1 VNQNDFEEDHF
12 EFVGVFDFLEVED
25 VFVDFFGE
33 VEEFFVGFE
42 VVEHL
47 EEVFVAR
54 QFMFFDD
61 HVVQVD
67 FAVQNDVNVV
77 GVVVFVVDDVVF
89 FEEEKFNEGGE
100 NHEHFFV
107 VEFFD
112 AVFLEFL
119 LELRRL
125 QKVLYRDDFFGRT
138 DVQRFFQNFYVVFEG
153 IVFFVDVDEIE

>member
-12 EFVGVFDFLEVED
+12 EFVGVFDVLQVED

-107 VEFFD
+107 V
-112 AVFLEFL
+112 V
-119 LELRRL
+119 
-125 QKVLYRDDFFGRT
+125 
-138 DVQRFFQNFYVVFEG
+138 
-153 IVFFVDVDEIE
+153 